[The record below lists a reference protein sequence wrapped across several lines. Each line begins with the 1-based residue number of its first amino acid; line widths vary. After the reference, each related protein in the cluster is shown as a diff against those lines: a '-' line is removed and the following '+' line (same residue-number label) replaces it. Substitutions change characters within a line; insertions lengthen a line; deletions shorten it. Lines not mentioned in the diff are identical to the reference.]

1 MCKHVYLVQDLH
13 ALWREQWKDGG
24 GGGDTEMEIYN
35 GYPALTKYQLLTT
48 NGENKI
54 VIKVPLSLKKQ
65 KQTCK

>member
-24 GGGDTEMEIYN
+24 GGGYRDGDIQC
-35 GYPALTKYQLLTT
+35 YPALTKYQLLTT